1 MRKGYC
7 QHNIRVS
14 NAADLNK
21 NPDEVAS
28 MFDGVA
34 KRYDFINDLLSLNR
48 TKAWRKVVTKII
60 APKSGMKILDIA
72 AGTGSSSAPLAEAG
86 AEVIAL
92 DFSQGMIESGRKR
105 NPALTFV
112 QGDAMKLPFG
122 ENEFDVT
129 TISFGLRNTQD
140 PVVAM
145 REALR
150 VTKSGGRMVICE
162 FSHPTNKAFRTL
174 YMKYLMGALPKI
186 AKKTA
191 SNPEAYIYLAQSIQ
205 AWPNQVDLG
214 AKMEE
219 AGWKNVAWQ
228 NLTFGIVAVHI
239 GFKA

>member
-1 MRKGYC
+1 M
-7 QHNIRVS
+7 S

-60 APKSGMKILDIA
+60 APKSGMKILDVA

-86 AEVIAL
+86 ADVIAL

-105 NPALTFV
+105 HPEMTFV

-145 REALR
+145 QEALR
-150 VTKSGGRMVICE
+150 VTKSGGRLVICE

-186 AKKTA
+186 AKKSA

-214 AKMEE
+214 AKMAL
-219 AGWKNVAWQ
+219 AGWQSAAWQ